1 MTPLLFTLEPHL
13 PLLMPLARGLRA
25 DIGTLNRRR
34 FPDGE
39 SYLKVDTPV
48 SGRHCVLL
56 ANLVDPD
63 SKFLPLVFV
72 AATLKEMAAASVGL
86 VAPYLS
92 YMRQDTRFSDGEVV
106 TSKIFARLV
115 SVELDWLVTVD
126 PHLHRY
132 RSLEEIYSVPTHS
145 VAGAPMLAQWLA
157 QRNEELLLVG
167 PDIESEQW
175 VSAIAEQIQ
184 QPFIIGRK
192 KRRGDRDVT
201 VTLPDMRAHKHR
213 TAVIIDDVVS
223 SGHTLLKTLKALK
236 NADVERIDCATV
248 HGIFADGV
256 DETLRREGVRE
267 LISSN
272 SIPHPSNAVDL
283 SPVLVGPIEQQL
295 AACQARASGVIA

>member
-1 MTPLLFTLEPHL
+1 MNPMLFTLESHL
-13 PLLMPLARGLRA
+13 PLLMPLVRSLKA
-25 DIGTLNRRR
+25 DIGILTRRH

-39 SYLKVDTPV
+39 SYLRVDTPV
-48 SGRHCVLL
+48 RNRHCILL

-72 AATLKEMAAASVGL
+72 ASTLKELGAASVGL

-92 YMRQDTRFSDGEVV
+92 YMRQDTRFNDGEVV
-106 TSKIFARLV
+106 SSKIFARLV
-115 SVELDWLVTVD
+115 GEEVDWLVTVD

-132 RSLEEIYSVPTHS
+132 QSLDEIYFIPTRA
-145 VAGAPMLAQWLA
+145 VAGAPVLAQWLA
-157 QRNEELLLVG
+157 QRNEDLLLVG
-167 PDIESEQW
+167 PDVESEQW

-184 QPFIIGRK
+184 QPFVIGRK

-201 VTLPDMRAHKHR
+201 VTLPDLRVHKHR

-223 SGHTLLKTLKALK
+223 SGHTLLKTLKAVK
-236 NADVERIDCATV
+236 NAELERIDCATV

-256 DETLRREGVRE
+256 DETLRREGIRT

-295 AACQARASGVIA
+295 ASCQARFSGANE